1 MTTFRTF
8 EEIDAWKRARQLTRD
23 VYALSNKEGFAR
35 DFGLR
40 DQIRR
45 ASVSIMSNIAEGYER
60 SGRKEFI
67 QYLAMAKGSAGEVSS
82 QAFVAFDQ
90 GYVSEAE
97 FKRLQES
104 AADVARLLGGLMEY
118 LRSTTLR
125 GTKYRSAPTRNSKL

>member
-1 MTTFRTF
+1 M
-8 EEIDAWKRARQLTRD
+8 
-23 VYALSNKEGFAR
+23 
-35 DFGLR
+35 
-40 DQIRR
+40 
-45 ASVSIMSNIAEGYER
+45 
-60 SGRKEFI
+60 EFI

-118 LRSTTLR
+118 LRRTTLR